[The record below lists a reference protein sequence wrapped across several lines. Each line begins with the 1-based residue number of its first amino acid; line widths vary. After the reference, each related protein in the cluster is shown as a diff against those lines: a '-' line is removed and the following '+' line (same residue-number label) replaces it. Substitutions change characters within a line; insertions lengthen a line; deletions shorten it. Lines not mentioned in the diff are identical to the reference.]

1 MENSFMQSHFT
12 SSHITQPKNSEVES
26 EFHPFF
32 RIYKDGT
39 VERFMCT
46 DFSPPSTEPNITNN
60 NISSKDVVID
70 SQTGLSARLYLPNK
84 QQDHHH
90 NNNIKLPLLIYFHGG
105 GFCVGSS
112 FTSTYHSYL
121 NEIVDE
127 ANVVAISVNYR
138 LAPEHPI
145 PCAYED
151 SWAAVQWAFSHSNGC
166 GKDTWLNQFAS
177 FDRVFMAGD
186 SAGANIAHHM
196 AMKIGKSSVRGKL
209 VGIALVHP
217 YFLEVCSAEDDEGEG
232 EGFDAEEKAMAE
244 RMWYYAFPS
253 TTGLN
258 DRYINPVNGDGA
270 RNLIGLGGERVIVF
284 VAEKDFV
291 GKMGRAYC
299 EKLRKSGWS
308 GEVEIVVSAGEGHVF
323 HLFDPGCEKALLMKK
338 RFASFLNQE

>member
-1 MENSFMQSHFT
+1 MQSHFT

-32 RIYKDGT
+32 CIYKDGT
-39 VERFMCT
+39 VERFMCN
-46 DFSPPSTEPNITNN
+46 DFSPPSTEHNITNN

-70 SQTGLSARLYLPNK
+70 SQTGLSARLYLPIK
-84 QQDHHH
+84 QQQDHDNNI

-105 GFCVGSS
+105 GFCVGSP
-112 FTSTYHSYL
+112 FTSTYHNYL
-121 NEIVDE
+121 NEVVHE

-151 SWAAVQWAFSHSNGC
+151 SWTAIQWAFSHSNGC
-166 GKDTWLNQFAS
+166 GEEAWLNQFAS
-177 FDRVFMAGD
+177 FERVFMAGD

-196 AMKIGKSSVRGKL
+196 AMRIGKSSDGGKL

-217 YFLEVCSAEDDEGEG
+217 YFLEVCSEDDDDDSEG
-232 EGFDAEEKAMAE
+232 EGFGAEEKAMAE
-244 RMWYYAFPS
+244 RMWYYAYPS

-258 DRYINPVNGDGA
+258 DRYINPVTGDGA
-270 RNLIGLGGERVIVF
+270 ENLIGLGGQKVIVF

-291 GKMGRAYC
+291 GKMGRAYG
-299 EKLRKSGWS
+299 EKLRESGWS
-308 GEVEIVVSAGEGHVF
+308 GEVEILESEGEGHVF
-323 HLFDPGCEKALLMKK
+323 HLFDPCGEKALLMKK
-338 RFASFLNQE
+338 RFASFLNQK